1 MASKSKEAISC
12 HCVLGFLNKGTCTQ
26 TLIKNSNDILAAT
39 FFIVDTINSVLSFV
53 TKNSTS
59 AVDSKRNQE
68 QAADVIGTMYST
80 LPTKDGVIHIQD
92 IVQTL
97 GESKYV
103 A

>member
-1 MASKSKEAISC
+1 M
-12 HCVLGFLNKGTCTQ
+12 
-26 TLIKNSNDILAAT
+26 
-39 FFIVDTINSVLSFV
+39 LSFV

-59 AVDSKRNQE
+59 AVDSKRNKE

-80 LPTKDGVIHIQD
+80 LPTKDSVIHIQD